1 MSRQNYYKLRK
12 EREKKVADEDI
23 VVALVKAERLKQT
36 RIGSRKLYHM
46 LKADFEKAGVKIGRD
61 KYFDILR
68 RRDLLLEPL
77 PKSPKTTNSR
87 HTLPVFRNL
96 TADVQTTMPNQILVS
111 DITFLR
117 TDEGFEYLSLIMD
130 RHSRNIVGFHCGD
143 DLSTAGCLTA
153 LDQALLSLPEGSK
166 PIHHSD
172 RGCQYC
178 SHAYAGR
185 LKKHGLTQ
193 SMTEVNHCAENAHAE
208 RLNGILKQEYG
219 LRVVFRTRAQ
229 ARKAVAQA
237 VWLYNNC
244 RPHMSLNMC
253 TPAEVHRRAA

>member
-1 MSRQNYYKLRK
+1 MSRQNYYKLRT

-23 VVALVKAERLKQT
+23 VVELVKDKRKEQPRLGT
-36 RIGSRKLYHM
+36 RKLYHM
-46 LKADFEKAGVKIGRD
+46 LEAGFEKAGVEVGRD
-61 KYFDILR
+61 KLFDILR
-68 RRDLLLEPL
+68 SRDLLLEPL
-77 PKSPKTTNSR
+77 PKAPKTTNSR

-96 TADVQTTMPNQILVS
+96 TADVQTTMPNQIWVS
-111 DITFLR
+111 DLTYLR

-130 RHSRNIVGFHCGD
+130 RHSRNIVGSHCCD
-143 DLSTAGCLTA
+143 DLSAAGCLAA
-153 LDQALLSLPEGSK
+153 LDQALVSLPEGSK

-178 SHAYAGR
+178 SHDYAGR
-185 LKKHGLTQ
+185 LTKHGLTQ

-219 LRVVFRTRAQ
+219 LRVQFRTRAQ

-237 VWLYNNC
+237 VWLYNNR